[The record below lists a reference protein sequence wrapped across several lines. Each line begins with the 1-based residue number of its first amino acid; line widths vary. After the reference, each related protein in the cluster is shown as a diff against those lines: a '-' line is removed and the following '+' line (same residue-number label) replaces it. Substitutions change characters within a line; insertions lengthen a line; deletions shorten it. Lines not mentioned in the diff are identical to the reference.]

1 MVLAA
6 VYYLLAALAVTLWL
20 WRDPASRLVAGN
32 PNDTDQFSWF
42 FRYDATAVVHGRL
55 PALVTTAM
63 NAPQGVNAMWNTF
76 MLLPGV
82 LLAPVTL
89 LFGPQSAITVFLT
102 AGFAGSATAMFAVL
116 RRWGVSMPAAALGGA
131 VYGFSPALLHSA
143 IGHYDLQFAVLP
155 PLIVHVGLR
164 LATGRTTALR
174 GGLALGLLVTAQLFI
189 TEELLLSTAIAG
201 VVIAAVLAASRP
213 RAVADKI
220 ATVAAGLGVAACVTA
235 VIAGYPLWV
244 QFFGPLRQHG
254 SPFTPDFFK
263 NDLSSFVV
271 PSSYLLFHTSGSA
284 AAALRYQ
291 GLLPEY
297 LGYLGWPL
305 ITVLLLAA
313 LAARRR
319 LPARAAA
326 AAFVVLTVFSLGGT
340 LLFGG
345 HEHHAIKLPWYWLE
359 GLPLLNAAL
368 PDRFSI
374 VADGA
379 AAALLAFAMDAGLA
393 FAAFA
398 ARRLPRLAVGWRPA
412 AVVMAGAVLAV
423 LPIVPKPLPAAAV
436 TSLPPGWSAAF
447 AALRLPASASV
458 LVVPI
463 PMSTF
468 TEPLRWQADTG
479 EPGSLVGGYFI
490 GPAWNGHS
498 YTDGNGT
505 PPAGRYLNAIWTF
518 SQGGLPKAL
527 AGGLPPNADLGSP
540 GYVPVKPVTY
550 PQMLKQIRAWRVSA
564 VVAVA
569 KPDSGLGLYLKV
581 LLGPPA
587 VVAGDVLAWRTSVR
601 LPPAIR

>member
-1 MVLAA
+1 MVALAA

-20 WRDPASRLVAGN
+20 WRDPASRTVAGN
-32 PNDTDQFSWF
+32 PNDSDQFTWF
-42 FRYDATAVVHGRL
+42 FRYDATAIMHGHL

-89 LFGPQSAITVFLT
+89 LFGAQSALVVFLT

-116 RRWGVSMPAAALGGA
+116 RRWNVSGRAAALGGA
-131 VYGFSPALLHSA
+131 AYAFSPAVLHSA

-155 PLIVHVGLR
+155 PLIVDVGLR
-164 LATGRTTALR
+164 LATGRTTAVR
-174 GGLALGLLVTAQLFI
+174 GGLWLGLLVTAQVFI
-189 TEELLLSTAIAG
+189 TEETLLGTALAG
-201 VVIAAVLAASRP
+201 IIIVAVLAVSRP
-213 RAVADKI
+213 RAVADKA
-220 ATVAAGLGVAACVTA
+220 ATVAGGLGIAACVTA
-235 VIAGYPLWV
+235 VIAGYPLWM
-244 QFFGPLRQHG
+244 QFFGPLGQHG

-271 PSSYLLFHTSGSA
+271 PSSYLLFHTGGSA

-291 GLLPEY
+291 GHLPEY

-305 ITVLLLAA
+305 IVVLLLAA
-313 LAARRR
+313 IACWRR

-326 AAFVVLTVFSLGGT
+326 VACAVLSVFSLGGT

-345 HEHHAIKLPWYWLE
+345 HEHPAIKLPWYWLE

-368 PDRFSI
+368 PDRFSL

-379 AAALLAFAMDAGLA
+379 GAALLAFAVDAARPG

-398 ARRLPRLAVGWRPA
+398 ARRMPRLAVGWRPA
-412 AVVMAGAVLAV
+412 AVVLSGAVLAI
-423 LPIVPKPLPAAAV
+423 LPIVPAPLPAADVAP
-436 TSLPPGWSAAF
+436 LPPGWSAAF
-447 AALRLPASASV
+447 AELRLPSSASV
-458 LVVPI
+458 LVVPV

-479 EPGSLVGGYFI
+479 QPGSLVGGYFI
-490 GPAWNGHS
+490 GPAWNGRS
-498 YTDGNGT
+498 YIDGNGT
-505 PPAGRYLNAIWTF
+505 PPAALYLNAIWTF
-518 SQGGLPKAL
+518 SQEGLPKAL
-527 AGGLPPNADLGSP
+527 AGGLPPNAYRGSA
-540 GYVPVKPVTY
+540 GYVPVKVVTDTK
-550 PQMLKQIRAWRVSA
+550 MREQIRAWRVSA

-569 KPDSGLGLYLKV
+569 KLSSRLGQYLTG

-587 VVAGDVLAWRTSVR
+587 IVAGDVLAWRT
-601 LPPAIR
+601 PAK

>member
-1 MVLAA
+1 M
-6 VYYLLAALAVTLWL
+6 
-20 WRDPASRLVAGN
+20 
-32 PNDTDQFSWF
+32 
-42 FRYDATAVVHGRL
+42 
-55 PALVTTAM
+55 
-63 NAPQGVNAMWNTF
+63 
-76 MLLPGV
+76 
-82 LLAPVTL
+82 
-89 LFGPQSAITVFLT
+89 
-102 AGFAGSATAMFAVL
+102 
-116 RRWGVSMPAAALGGA
+116 
-131 VYGFSPALLHSA
+131 
-143 IGHYDLQFAVLP
+143 
-155 PLIVHVGLR
+155 
-164 LATGRTTALR
+164 
-174 GGLALGLLVTAQLFI
+174 
-189 TEELLLSTAIAG
+189 
-201 VVIAAVLAASRP
+201 LAASRP

-220 ATVAAGLGVAACVTA
+220 ATAAAGLAVAACVTA

-305 ITVLLLAA
+305 IIVLLLAA
-313 LAARRR
+313 IAAWRRP
-319 LPARAAA
+319 PARAAA
-326 AAFVVLTVFSLGGT
+326 AAFIVLTVLSLGGT

-379 AAALLAFAMDAGLA
+379 GAALLAFAVDAA
-393 FAAFA
+393 RPVFAAFA

-412 AVVMAGAVLAV
+412 AVVMSGAVLAV
-423 LPIVPKPLPAAAV
+423 LPIVPKPLPAADV
-436 TSLPPGWSAAF
+436 TPLPPGWSAAF
-447 AALRLPASASV
+447 AALRLPPSASV

-463 PMSTF
+463 PLSTF

-490 GPAWNGHS
+490 GPAWNGRS
-498 YTDGNGT
+498 YTDGNGL

-527 AGGLPPNADLGSP
+527 AGGLPPNADQGSP

-550 PQMLKQIRAWRVSA
+550 SQMLKQIRAWRVSA

-581 LLGPPA
+581 LLGPPT
-587 VVAGDVLAWRTSVR
+587 VVAGDVIAWRA
-601 LPPAIR
+601 PAK